1 MKNFKRRNLLFSLCG
16 LNCGLC
22 PMYSGNYCPGC
33 GGGEGNQS
41 CAIAKCSIEHNKIEY
56 CSQCSCFPCEK
67 YKDIDSYDSFITHR
81 NRMKDFER
89 IKELGIDKY
98 NAEQKEKIDILKFL
112 LENYNDGRK
121 KTFFCLSVNLLDL
134 QDLKNIMNQIKDNE
148 EINKL
153 TLKEKSNYITR
164 LFRDVALK
172 KNIKLKLYKKST

>member
-1 MKNFKRRNLLFSLCG
+1 
-16 LNCGLC
+16 
-22 PMYSGNYCPGC
+22 
-33 GGGEGNQS
+33 
-41 CAIAKCSIEHNKIEY
+41 
-56 CSQCSCFPCEK
+56 
-67 YKDIDSYDSFITHR
+67 
-81 NRMKDFER
+81 MKDFER